1 MNLNSITSVAS
12 LSVNQSDNYK
22 NGSADSDE
30 NVFHQLLQNTEVTK
44 NSQRNTKYDNESNRQ
59 QTIDDDSQINAS
71 TILPYTQ
78 LPSSINFTNQT
89 QELLQQQYLDEGN
102 EHKLILDADGQLIE
116 THLLALNE
124 TEQKE
129 VINANIVIDES
140 SKIFDNH
147 EQQQAIING
156 NKQSIPPSLLTKTSS
171 EILNLGDQSNV
182 SKFNKYAINL
192 GQHNDAVFNELTS
205 NNAFFNQ
212 LSPQMSGQNQ
222 SISTSHSTTVV
233 SLPVTVD
240 EPQWQA
246 SISEQIIMFKRQH
259 IEKAEIR
266 LNPAELGSLH
276 IKLSMNDGKMQLHM
290 AAAVEVVKGI
300 LESALP
306 YLRTSLADQGIEL
319 QQTEVTNFASMTDN
333 DSSSQFQQDK
343 HDSVDTLLT
352 DDELPLQTSS
362 LSSVS
367 LGGLSVFA

>member
-44 NSQRNTKYDNESNRQ
+44 NSQRNTKYDNENNRQ
-59 QTIDDDSQINAS
+59 QTIDDDSQINVSA
-71 TILPYTQ
+71 ILPYTQ

-147 EQQQAIING
+147 EQQQATING
-156 NKQSIPPSLLTKTSS
+156 NKQSISPSLLTKTSS
-171 EILNLGDQSNV
+171 EILNLGDQSNI

-222 SISTSHSTTVV
+222 SISSHSPTVV

-319 QQTEVTNFASMTDN
+319 QQTEVTNFASMTDH